1 MTKRRRRDG
10 ERKDLGPGAGGSSQP
25 RVQGA
30 WDTPAVVVRAPDGSI
45 VPPGWKPTRTANP
58 AGTTRP
64 ARPGRPGDPPT
75 RPAGDADAER
85 AAGVDAGAG
94 GSSGEAAGGP
104 GPEQS
109 AVADAGAGG
118 STGEGGDSAAGPSTE
133 GAARPT
139 EGAPERARG
148 TGGGESARDGGG
160 LPRPRVR
167 PRRIPGATGAV
178 LAVPTLRPDAADG
191 RMERRRRRLAAP
203 SASVT
208 VLPPRPGDEGGED
221 PERGA
226 SLPLRPVGPAKG
238 HVPGRGARRPM
249 PRRPGEPRTQRVL
262 QAVAAINRN
271 LNLDRLLPADEEA
284 RQRRLARLRRVGMR
298 VASLT
303 LAAMLLYA
311 VFPVRTY
318 LNQRA
323 ATERA
328 REQIDVLSEEN
339 DRLEQRAEDLRDP
352 ETVEE
357 IARRELG
364 LVMPGEESYGIF
376 PAPEEPATTTTIPSG

>member
-10 ERKDLGPGAGGSSQP
+10 ERKDVGPGAGGPSEP

-45 VPPGWKPTRTANP
+45 VPPGWKPTPSASP
-58 AGTTRP
+58 GGT
-64 ARPGRPGDPPT
+64 ARPGRAGDPPA
-75 RPAGDADAER
+75 RP
-85 AAGVDAGAG
+85 
-94 GSSGEAAGGP
+94 AGGP
-104 GPEQS
+104 GTARSAGARGGAPDQARGPAGREREGGGGPGGSEAEEAGGGGSERSAGAEAGEDPPERS
-109 AVADAGAGG
+109 GGAGAGQ
-118 STGEGGDSAAGPSTE
+118 
-133 GAARPT
+133 ARP
-139 EGAPERARG
+139 RA
-148 TGGGESARDGGG
+148 
-160 LPRPRVR
+160 R

-178 LAVPTLRPDAADG
+178 LVTPTLRPDAADG
-191 RMERRRRRLAAP
+191 RAERRRRRMAAP

-208 VLPPRPGDEGGED
+208 ALPPRPSADGED
-221 PERGA
+221 REHAA
-226 SLPLRPVGPAKG
+226 SPTLRPVGSGRG
-238 HVPGRGARRPM
+238 HVSGRGARRPT
-249 PRRPGEPRTQRVL
+249 PRRPGKPRTQRVL

-303 LAAMLLYA
+303 LAGMLLYA

-328 REQIDVLSEEN
+328 REQIEVLSREN

-364 LVMPGEESYGIF
+364 LVKPGEESYGIL
-376 PAPEEPATTTTIPSG
+376 PAPEEQATTTTVPSN